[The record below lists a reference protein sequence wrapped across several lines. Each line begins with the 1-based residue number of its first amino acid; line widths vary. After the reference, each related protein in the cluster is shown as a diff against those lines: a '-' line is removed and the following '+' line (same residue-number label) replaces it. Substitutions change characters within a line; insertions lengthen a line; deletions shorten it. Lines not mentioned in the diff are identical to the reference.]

1 MGISSASALCG
12 VCFWGFS
19 SNLPQIDCESF
30 LGHFISASLINWL
43 SHMRV
48 VINMCEPSCEKI
60 KKMFSG
66 VLRDKPCGSSLSLS
80 MLISSCLHLNAS
92 SHTHY
97 YVKEWIKK
105 IPQDAGLIPRLS
117 VLTMCLSSLLSPQ
130 PHSTICKSSGPQWN
144 RVTTEEEH
152 KVNLKKMCPHMFCVL
167 CDTLMVSMVK
177 G

>member
-1 MGISSASALCG
+1 M
-12 VCFWGFS
+12 V
-19 SNLPQIDCESF
+19 P
-30 LGHFISASLINWL
+30 
-43 SHMRV
+43 
-48 VINMCEPSCEKI
+48 
-60 KKMFSG
+60 
-66 VLRDKPCGSSLSLS
+66 LSLS

-97 YVKEWIKK
+97 YVKEWITK

-152 KVNLKKMCPHMFCVL
+152 KVNLKIKKVMYVPLHVLCCV
-167 CDTLMVSMVK
+167 CDTLMGSMVE